1 MTAGVGAFP
10 HRVFVPDSRG
20 DEFFLRVTYHEPERL
35 FVVSTWEHDRCTA
48 AIRIPVSSAP
58 ELVTLLVNG
67 LASAAGAPSTTTTA
81 AAS

>member
-20 DEFFLRVTYHEPERL
+20 DEFFLRVTYHENERL

-48 AIRIPVSSAP
+48 AIRIPVEAAP
-58 ELVTLLVNG
+58 DLVTLLVNG
-67 LASAAGAPSTTTTA
+67 LASAAGAPP
-81 AAS
+81 ASVAS